1 MKSIIRH
8 SLILCIALI
17 HLSFVYGFEAFARWS
32 QNRFLMK
39 STKEVKS
46 GLIRVTSGLLSTLDN
61 NDMLDTTKGN
71 PGNVDE
77 LSASSMRNKLP
88 TSLTEDVS
96 SSSSSS
102 SKTSTQTL
110 DIRNLLTSIL
120 PTGSPSSNNPS
131 YNDNNN
137 TVGQTNIY
145 GSLKSMNDLNN
156 NNNNNKSNN
165 DIKVKGNMFVRDMTS
180 AISGLFTDNN
190 EIAPIKPIKL
200 STVNAFTTAAISS
213 NRNNKG
219 NKGKGTNN
227 IDYTSQQNTM
237 HVAGYMDYDPLL
249 EASKN
254 YNRKIRS

>member
-1 MKSIIRH
+1 
-8 SLILCIALI
+8 
-17 HLSFVYGFEAFARWS
+17 
-32 QNRFLMK
+32 
-39 STKEVKS
+39 
-46 GLIRVTSGLLSTLDN
+46 
-61 NDMLDTTKGN
+61 
-71 PGNVDE
+71 
-77 LSASSMRNKLP
+77 
-88 TSLTEDVS
+88 
-96 SSSSSS
+96 
-102 SKTSTQTL
+102 
-110 DIRNLLTSIL
+110 
-120 PTGSPSSNNPS
+120 
-131 YNDNNN
+131 
-137 TVGQTNIY
+137 
-145 GSLKSMNDLNN
+145 
-156 NNNNNKSNN
+156 
-165 DIKVKGNMFVRDMTS
+165 MFVRDMTS